1 VQASRLSAV
10 GEMAGG
16 VGHEINNPLGIL
28 VGLSNS
34 LSRHASRDKLTN
46 EVAVDIS
53 AKIKLTVERIHR
65 VVNGLLNISRKDNKG
80 ELTDT
85 KLADVVLTVLDLCGE
100 KIKMNGILMD
110 VDNIDQ
116 NHIVKCDSIQIS
128 QVILNI
134 KNNAVDALE
143 EQGDPS
149 IKIESIKSNNL
160 VSLEISNNGP
170 EISSDNKLLV
180 MTPFF
185 TTKLST
191 KGTGLGLSVS
201 KKIME
206 SHNGQLGLRSKA
218 AETAFILEFPV

>member
-1 VQASRLSAV
+1 MYVQISAHLADIQPFSISQRFLYPCVSALSVTGSVIQKKFLKTIQADNELIKSQQAEIVQASRLSAV

-100 KIKMNGILMD
+100 KIKMAQM
-110 VDNIDQ
+110 V
-116 NHIVKCDSIQIS
+116 
-128 QVILNI
+128 
-134 KNNAVDALE
+134 A
-143 EQGDPS
+143 
-149 IKIESIKSNNL
+149 KIHFEPL
-160 VSLEISNNGP
+160 
-170 EISSDNKLLV
+170 
-180 MTPFF
+180 
-185 TTKLST
+185 
-191 KGTGLGLSVS
+191 
-201 KKIME
+201 
-206 SHNGQLGLRSKA
+206 
-218 AETAFILEFPV
+218 